1 MRALSRLAP
10 LLAVLALSLAACGG
24 SGDDGGTSAA
34 PTTEAGPTPSRAAFI
49 RQGDAVCREILKEA
63 EKIDEQAAAIGAS
76 DLSNENTQ
84 KSAARIWS
92 QQIALTRKFKNR
104 LEALGAPA
112 GAENEVSE
120 MVATLEEAIALGDQI
135 RTQLAAG
142 QITDTPTYVEEYANV
157 VAQGNQQAQDFGFK
171 VCGAPPE

>member
-1 MRALSRLAP
+1 LSRIAP
-10 LLAVLALSLAACGG
+10 LLAVLVLSLAACGG
-24 SGDDGGTSAA
+24 SGDAGETTVA
-34 PTTEAGPTPSRAAFI
+34 PVTNAGPTPSKAAFI

-84 KSAARIWS
+84 RTAARIWS
-92 QQIALTRKFKNR
+92 EQIALTRKFKNK
-104 LEALGAPA
+104 LEALGAPE

-120 MVATLEEAIALGDQI
+120 LVATLEKAIALGDQI

-142 QITDTPTYVEEYANV
+142 QITDTATYVEEYANV
-157 VAQGNQQAQDFGFK
+157 VAEGNQQAQSFGFK